1 MRYWAEAATNP
12 GHIRVDHN
20 RNHLSELA
28 RGVGYPERHEQGG
41 GKMKKALNLDQEHD
55 FFSAKR
61 LEDIVLLIFK
71 ENLLIFSK
79 SWVNNDPK

>member
-1 MRYWAEAATNP
+1 
-12 GHIRVDHN
+12 
-20 RNHLSELA
+20 
-28 RGVGYPERHEQGG
+28 
-41 GKMKKALNLDQEHD
+41 MKKGPDLDQEHD

-61 LEDIVLLIFK
+61 LEDIVLLNFK